1 MKNLLRLHEA
11 VAVVL
16 LSKPNRTATFEQIAK
31 EILKRDLFPN
41 RKGGITLSEQIRIRT
56 SIASSR
62 YKSWFHFTKPDILRL
77 R

>member
-16 LSKPNRTATFEQIAK
+16 LSKPDRTATLEEIAK
-31 EILKRDLFPN
+31 EVVKRNLFPN
-41 RKGGITLSEQIRIRT
+41 RKDGITLSEQIRIRT

-62 YKSWFHFTKPDILRL
+62 YKSWFHFTKPNVIKLK
-77 R
+77 